1 MEAYVFTIYIFPRGC
16 RPHMAQVSCKF
27 TPWKGRWESVRIWV
41 GSMNLQETWAN
52 SRCTLSSLRHAWWWL
67 WLLCRWC
74 QPPAPL
80 IIKVKFRSIVL
91 LLLQFCVRVWML
103 DLGSMGRYDH
113 SHSATLHRP
122 NMICQIFFNITFLSK
137 SSRDPTRI
145 LRSCPSSSLMHKG
158 WNCLRWGGGDQ
169 VNFPTDPTGS
179 LGRPS
184 TRTTWVL
191 ATVTQGS
198 RSFAGSVGLV
208 NRRST
213 DVWRTRRCHYP
224 FDIWGSSSWSIPNSS
239 VFFFYRCHQSHSPLW
254 MLALKRAWVRS
265 RFCWQALM

>member
-52 SRCTLSSLRHAWWWL
+52 SRCTFSSLRHAWWWL

-122 NMICQIFFNITFLSK
+122 NMICQIFFNISFE
-137 SSRDPTRI
+137 I
-145 LRSCPSSSLMHKG
+145 LPGSDSHFAIMPVIKPDAQRVKLLKVGWWGPS
-158 WNCLRWGGGDQ
+158 
-169 VNFPTDPTGS
+169 
-179 LGRPS
+179 
-184 TRTTWVL
+184 
-191 ATVTQGS
+191 
-198 RSFAGSVGLV
+198 
-208 NRRST
+208 
-213 DVWRTRRCHYP
+213 
-224 FDIWGSSSWSIPNSS
+224 
-239 VFFFYRCHQSHSPLW
+239 
-254 MLALKRAWVRS
+254 
-265 RFCWQALM
+265 